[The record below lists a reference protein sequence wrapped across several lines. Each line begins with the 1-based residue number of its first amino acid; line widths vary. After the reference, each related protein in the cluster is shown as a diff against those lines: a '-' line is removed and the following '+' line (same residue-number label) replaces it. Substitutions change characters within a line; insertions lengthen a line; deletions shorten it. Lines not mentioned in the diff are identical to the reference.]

1 MAGVAWVLAMG
12 AALGL
17 SGDSDGI
24 PLPEASA
31 GGSIGSLEDPGM
43 KMFNHVRAAG
53 ALGAMAASQYAFQG
67 AAAQAGV
74 GAPPVQW
81 RVQDGGNGHW
91 YQLRTCEGLDFVPAR
106 EGAVAEGGDFVSIG
120 SAGENDF
127 VASFLPH
134 APEVDGLRCF
144 LIGAVRRDASSCA
157 SDATAFRWL
166 DGTPFEYTSWCPNG
180 NPNCW
185 GEELVQMPANVGCGT
200 SWGDVGSLG
209 NTAGINAVV
218 IEWSADCNNDGI
230 VDYGQCRDGSLP
242 DFDGNNVPDC
252 CDRGVLCTVGAY
264 PVEWRTENGGNGHW
278 YQARRTATRT
288 NFDSKVA
295 AARELGADLASIAG
309 IGENAFVFDVVRASG
324 LSAGRACIGGRRCG
338 GCEWR
343 WVDGTSWEF
352 EPWGAGEPG
361 NPGDVHVEMFI
372 SIGTPS
378 KWADVWDFD
387 GSERAYVVEWSA
399 DCDGDGTVDFG
410 QILRGDRPDLN
421 ANGVPDGCECYADL
435 NGDGVVQ
442 GADLGIML
450 ASWGS
455 VQAGVAADINRDGAV
470 DGTDLGLLLSGW
482 GPCGQ

>member
-12 AALGL
+12 AALGF
-17 SGDSDGI
+17 SGYSDGT
-24 PLPEASA
+24 PLPKASA

-67 AAAQAGV
+67 AAAQAAV
-74 GAPPVQW
+74 GAHPVQW

-91 YQLRTCEGLDFVPAR
+91 YRFDEHHMNWEAKR
-106 EGAVAEGGDFVSIG
+106 IAAVAEGGLLACIG
-120 SAGENDF
+120 SRSENEFVRSLIPPEDAAYLGAIRTSTGWVWVSGEPWVFTNWN
-127 VASFLPH
+127 SG
-134 APEVDGLRCF
+134 E
-144 LIGAVRRDASSCA
+144 
-157 SDATAFRWL
+157 
-166 DGTPFEYTSWCPNG
+166 PNG
-180 NPNCW
+180 STV
-185 GEELVQMPANVGCGT
+185 GEVVWLERDSGGWNDHTQSYSIQGA
-200 SWGDVGSLG
+200 
-209 NTAGINAVV
+209 V
-218 IEWSADCNNDGI
+218 IEWSADCNRDGI

-252 CDRGVLCTVGAY
+252 CEQGVPCALGAY
-264 PVEWRTENGGNGHW
+264 PVEWRTEDGGNGHW
-278 YQARRTATRT
+278 YQTRRTATRT
-288 NFDSKVA
+288 NFDFKVA
-295 AARELGADLASIAG
+295 AAREIGADLASIADL
-309 IGENAFVFDVVRASG
+309 GENTFVFDVTRASG

-435 NGDGVVQ
+435 NDDGVVQ